1 MRETVLEKALSTLA
15 GEGGEFLP
23 DPLSARFC
31 DHVYDGSELLSL
43 IPKTP
48 MNTKTLKIPTITN
61 KMQVYWQSLEKSEP
75 PRSAFETSSKELD
88 AETWMCWVDFSDQLR
103 DDIKAGPFTIER
115 LLALQYAKAMAYY
128 TELAIVLGNTAHATT
143 TATDPGNAGETWY
156 LNNTWYNRDPRLMW
170 DGIYTLALAS
180 GVSFTATY
188 ANSVL
193 AFTNDDVQANTTSPA
208 RMSPMVVDYAVYR
221 LGKYRRKGVRSRSE
235 LIFIM
240 HPCSKMQLENAMQVK
255 TIDKFGAN
263 ATIVKGEVDTVA
275 GVPIVATPFIP
286 CGYAVMTY
294 RDNLIFGDRQRIRV
308 EDERVPR
315 ELGTNKVVSMR
326 GDFLV
331 CHEDALV
338 LVTGLDTCA
347 EAS

>member
-23 DPLSARFC
+23 VPVASWFC
-31 DHVYDGSELLSL
+31 NHVYDGSDLLPL
-43 IPKTP
+43 IPKIP
-48 MNTKTLKIPTITN
+48 MTTKTLTVPAITN

-75 PRSAFETSSKELD
+75 PRSGFETASQMLD
-88 AETWMCWVDFSDQLR
+88 AETWMCWVDVSDQLR
-103 DDIKAGPFTIER
+103 DDILAGSYTVRGLLSKAYTD
-115 LLALQYAKAMAYY
+115 AMAYY
-128 TELAIVLGNTAHATT
+128 LELAIVLGNTAHAAT

-170 DGIYTLALAS
+170 NGIYTLAVAS
-180 GVSFTATY
+180 GVNFTATY

-208 RMSPMVVDYAVYR
+208 RMSPMVIDYAVYR
-221 LGKYRRKGVRSRSE
+221 IGKYARKLVKRSD
-235 LIFIM
+235 LLMVM

-263 ATIVKGEVDTVA
+263 ATIVKGEVDTVN
-275 GVPIVATPFIP
+275 GVPVIASPFMP
-286 CGYAVMTY
+286 AGYAVLTY
-294 RDNLIFGDRQRIRV
+294 RRNLIFGDRQRIRV

-315 ELGTNKVVSMR
+315 ELGTNTVVSMR
-326 GDFLV
+326 GDFIV
-331 CHEDALV
+331 CHSDALV
-338 LVTGLDTCA
+338 LVTGLDTC
-347 EAS
+347 EAAS